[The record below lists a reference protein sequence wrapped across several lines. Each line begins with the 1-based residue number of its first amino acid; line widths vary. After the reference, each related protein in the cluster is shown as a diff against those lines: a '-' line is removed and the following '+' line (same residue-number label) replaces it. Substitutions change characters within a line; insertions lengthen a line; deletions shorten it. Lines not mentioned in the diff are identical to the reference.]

1 MVTREEEFN
10 SNLNLRANFRG
21 CTALHYAALADDSQS
36 IKILLESGANPL
48 KSNDYGRVPKDYA
61 RNSEIKN
68 LLEKYSKKQEQK
80 RQQEE
85 IEERRRFPLEMRLK
99 ENIVGKY
106 LTEWKF
112 QHFSVT
118 QILREINVGDS
129 RSSKAI

>member
-21 CTALHYAALADDSQS
+21 CTALHYAALADDTQS

-48 KSNDYGRVPKDYA
+48 KSNDYGRLPKDYA

-80 RQQEE
+80 RHQEE

-99 ENIVGKY
+99 ENIVGK
-106 LTEWKF
+106 LQF
-112 QHFSVT
+112 F
-118 QILREINVGDS
+118 REINCLVTS
-129 RSSKAI
+129 TMHYAPETMKM